1 MINAAYMA
9 CVVMAW
15 TLAIALAGSVA
26 LLLVTAALKIYEEHF
41 HRL

>member
-1 MINAAYMA
+1 MQTAVDMA

-26 LLLVTAALKIYEEHF
+26 LLLVTAALKIYKEHF
-41 HRL
+41 HR

>member
-1 MINAAYMA
+1 MQTAVDMA

-41 HRL
+41 HR

>member
-1 MINAAYMA
+1 MQTAADMA

-15 TLAIALAGSVA
+15 TLAGSVA

-41 HRL
+41 HR